1 MFLNKQLFSLIFQS
15 RRTQLRISSYDPEV
29 LPNLPIKIWGKSIK
43 GLMSYY
49 RTYKQRVLLYICRWL
64 KHCHSI
70 LYARDKSLNCFY
82 SILSTGRDGH
92 VPLFFSFCSW
102 TTYFVSFFCNPSK
115 KLISFVSKILLIFHL
130 FQSFSHWTIVQKNVC
145 SVKSFVPLNVSFIFI
160 YLSDPFRLSI
170 VGFSSQWRLFSR
182 KISFFKKTMP
192 ISIF

>member
-70 LYARDKSLNCFY
+70 LYAWDKSLNCFY
-82 SILSTGRDGH
+82 SIILSTGRDGH
-92 VPLFFSFCSW
+92 VPLFFHVVRERPISLVFLQSFKKIDFVRLKNIVNFPSISFIFSLNDRSVKRLFSKIVCSIKC
-102 TTYFVSFFCNPSK
+102 FVHFHLFERS
-115 KLISFVSKILLIFHL
+115 ISFVHRWF
-130 FQSFSHWTIVQKNVC
+130 FFTMT
-145 SVKSFVPLNVSFIFI
+145 
-160 YLSDPFRLSI
+160 
-170 VGFSSQWRLFSR
+170 
-182 KISFFKKTMP
+182 SFFKKN
-192 ISIF
+192 FVL